1 MKNLETGRSTP
12 GVKLF
17 FEHEI
22 VSGEALM
29 CVKTWGSWTRGSAF
43 QFWSL
48 LESSVAQLSS
58 KVSRNQNVVEITH
71 LLFPS
76 YLLVK

>member
-1 MKNLETGRSTP
+1 M
-12 GVKLF
+12 F

-29 CVKTWGSWTRGSAF
+29 CVKTRGSWALSSAF

-48 LESSVAQLSS
+48 LSSSVAQLTSTQ
-58 KVSRNQNVVEITH
+58 VSRNQNVVEITH

-76 YLLVK
+76 YLLVR